1 MGEAKVSVDA
11 MAGAGSLADQGALAS
26 GDGDAHAGDVGDA
39 PAAFAIATD
48 GAFVFGDA
56 AADHGGALPAIKTK
70 DAVGLADHLPPL
82 EVADAAAPLLPLAHV
97 GALQRSRE
105 GCNLPIGEA
114 GGGSGFV

>member
-1 MGEAKVSVDA
+1 MGEAKVEVDA
-11 MAGAGSLADQGALAS
+11 MAGAGSLADEGALAG

-56 AADHGGALPAIKTK
+56 AADHGGALPAVKTK
-70 DAVGLADHLPPL
+70 DAVGLADHLPTL

-97 GALQRSRE
+97 GAIQ
-105 GCNLPIGEA
+105 
-114 GGGSGFV
+114 GS